1 MTKLL
6 IGAAALALA
15 VPLMAQGM
23 QPPAVQTPRMD
34 MPPPDGPT
42 GDRVETRAE
51 VVAKVQQHF
60 AKMDANHDG
69 AIAADEMPGMG
80 GHGMAM
86 NDETRRDGPMANPGA
101 MFDRLDS
108 NHDGSISRDE
118 FQHGHEMRVERKVVM
133 NGASGEAAEHQG
145 MLKMHRMGGGAMGGH
160 MLKMADANNDGR
172 ITLQEMTSAALQR
185 FDRADANRDGRITK
199 EERQAVHQQMMQQ
212 RGRTAG

>member
-6 IGAAALALA
+6 IGAAALTIAL
-15 VPLMAQGM
+15 PLMAQGM
-23 QPPAVQTPRMD
+23 QPPPVQPPRID
-34 MPPPDGPT
+34 MPSQAGPMD
-42 GDRVETRAE
+42 DRVQTRAE

-69 AIAADEMPGMG
+69 AIAADELQMMG
-80 GHGMAM
+80 DHRMAM
-86 NDETRRDGPMANPGA
+86 NDETRRDGPMGDPGA

-118 FQHGHEMRVERKVVM
+118 FAHGREMRVERKMVM
-133 NGASGEAAEHQG
+133 NEAPGEAGEHRG
-145 MLKMHRMGGGAMGGH
+145 MMKMHPMGGGAMGGH

-185 FDRADANRDGRITK
+185 FDRADANRNGQITK
-199 EERQAVHQQMMQQ
+199 EERQAMHQQMMQQ